1 MNTSL
6 RKWKWSF
13 NLFILAVLLTV
24 YAFDSLQNVSYSL
37 VDYNARQAAEG
48 VAPHEDI
55 VVVAIDEESIQT
67 LGQFPW
73 SRDVYISFLQAL
85 EQEQN
90 RPKAIAFDILF
101 TDPGEDP
108 QIDAD
113 LAAEL
118 RKHDNVILPSYINTE
133 NAFTRT
139 TIANKSAPLQ
149 AQEIVKPIP
158 EFSEAV
164 HPAHINRLLD
174 DDGVIRRTWLQIETP
189 EGKIPSLAFQAAKMY
204 GADVDHFLGY
214 SDPGPNPLSEV
225 TIQYVSDANGF
236 MTIPFS
242 YILTGDVPLENFK
255 DRIVLVGYTSAG
267 VTDEGVTPIEKSM
280 KLVYAHANIVNQLI
294 NNVHIQVIPP
304 WVDLAG
310 MLVLYVLTL
319 FLVWRFRSIWALLYF
334 VIGLALLLGGQYYLY
349 PHHVVLTVTYTMFAL
364 VLTFLVNI
372 TIKSFAE
379 SLQKNFI
386 TKQFGRYI
394 SPVLVQKIV
403 KDNIEIELGGVSKE
417 ATIMFLDIRGFTGLS
432 EKLTPEEVVDFLNT
446 MFNFITKTTLDN
458 HGSIDKFIGDAA
470 MIIFNAPLDVKEHEY
485 YAVKTALE
493 IQQGMVAIRQSIF
506 EKHGVTVNVGIG
518 INTGTVVVGNIGSFL
533 RIDYTAIGDNVNIAA
548 RIESSTTAGQVLV
561 SESTYEATKSHFRYE
576 YVGEKLFKG
585 KSSTINVYEP
595 TGPIGESGVHDSES

>member
-1 MNTSL
+1 MNKSL

-24 YAFDSLQNVSYSL
+24 YGFDSLQNVSYSL
-37 VDYNARQAAEG
+37 ADYNTRQAAKG

-73 SRDVYISFLQAL
+73 SRDVYISFLEAL
-85 EQEQN
+85 EEEQN

-113 LAAEL
+113 LAATL
-118 RKHDNVILPSYINTE
+118 AKYDNVIMPSYINTE
-133 NAFTRT
+133 NEFTRT
-139 TIANKSAPLQ
+139 SIASKSAPLQ

-158 EFSEAV
+158 AFNEV
-164 HPAHINRLLD
+164 VQPAHINRLLD

-189 EGKIPSLAFQAAKMY
+189 EGRVPSLAFQAAKMY
-204 GADVDHFLGY
+204 GADVDHFLAY
-214 SDPGPNPLSEV
+214 SDPGPNPMSEM
-225 TIQYVSDANGF
+225 TIQYVSDGNGF

-242 YILTGDVPLENFK
+242 YILTGEVPLENFK

-280 KLVYAHANIVNQLI
+280 KLVYAHANIVNQLL

-310 MLVLYVLTL
+310 MLLLYGLTL
-319 FLVWRFRSIWALLYF
+319 FLVWRVRSLWALLYF
-334 VIGLALLLGGQYYLY
+334 LIAMTLLLGGQYFVY
-349 PHHVVLTVTYTMFAL
+349 PQHIILTVTYTMFAL

-403 KDNIEIELGGVSKE
+403 KDNIEIELGGVSKD
-417 ATIMFLDIRGFTGLS
+417 ATIMFLDIRGFTSLS
-432 EKLTPEEVVDFLNT
+432 EKLSPEEVVDFLNT

-470 MIIFNAPLDVKEHEY
+470 MIIFNAPLDVREHEY

-493 IQQGMVAIRQSIF
+493 IQEGMVAIRQSIL
-506 EKHGVTVNVGIG
+506 EKHGVTVNIGIG

-561 SESTYEATKSHFRYE
+561 SESTYEATKSHFRYAF
-576 YVGEKLFKG
+576 VGEKLFKG

-595 TGPIGESGVHDSES
+595 TGMIDENDPESV

>member
-1 MNTSL
+1 MNNSL

-13 NLFILAVLLTV
+13 NLFILVVLLTV

-37 VDYNARQAAEG
+37 VDYNTRQAAKG

-73 SRDVYISFLQAL
+73 SRDVYTAFLEAI
-85 EQEQN
+85 EQEQY

-113 LAAEL
+113 LAAAL
-118 RKHDNVILPSYINTE
+118 QKYDNVILPSYINTE
-133 NAFTRT
+133 NEFTRT
-139 TIANKSAPLQ
+139 TVADKSAPLQ
-149 AQEIVKPIP
+149 AEEIVKPIP
-158 EFSEAV
+158 AFSEAV

-189 EGKIPSLAFQAAKMY
+189 EGRIPSLAFQAAKLY
-204 GADVDHFLGY
+204 GADVDHFLQY
-214 SDPGPNPLSEV
+214 SDPGPNPMSEM

-294 NNVHIQVIPP
+294 TNVHIRVLPT
-304 WVDLAG
+304 WVDFAG
-310 MLVLYVLTL
+310 MLILYAVTL
-319 FLVWRFRSIWALLYF
+319 FLVWRVRSIWSLLYF
-334 VIGLALLLGGQYYLY
+334 LIVIAMLLGGQYYVY
-349 PHHVVLTVTYTMFAL
+349 PHHLIWTVTYSMFAL

-379 SLQKNFI
+379 SMQKNFI

-403 KDNIEIELGGVSKE
+403 KDNIEIQLGGVSKE

-432 EKLTPEEVVDFLNT
+432 EKLSPEEVVDFLNT

-561 SESTYEATKSHFRYE
+561 SESTYEATKSRFRYAF
-576 YVGEKLFKG
+576 VGEKLFKG

-595 TGPIGESGVHDSES
+595 SGLIDET

>member
-1 MNTSL
+1 MNKSL
-6 RKWKWSF
+6 GKWKWSF
-13 NLFILAVLLTV
+13 NLLILAVLLTV
-24 YAFDSLQNVSYSL
+24 YAFDSLQNVSNSL
-37 VDYNARQAAEG
+37 ADYNARQGAKG
-48 VAPHEDI
+48 IAPHEDI

-85 EQEQN
+85 GQEQN

-133 NAFTRT
+133 NEFTRT
-139 TIANKSAPLQ
+139 TVANKSAPLQ

-164 HPAHINRLLD
+164 QPAHINRLLD

-214 SDPGPNPLSEV
+214 SDPGPNPLSEI

-242 YILTGDVPLENFK
+242 YVLTGDVPLENFK

-349 PHHVVLTVTYTMFAL
+349 PHHVIWTVTYTMFAL
-364 VLTFLVNI
+364 VLTFLVNM

-403 KDNIEIELGGVSKE
+403 KDNIEIQLGGVSKE

-432 EKLTPEEVVDFLNT
+432 EKLSPEEVVDFLNT

-470 MIIFNAPLDVKEHEY
+470 MIIFNAPLDVQEHEY

-493 IQQGMVAIRQSIF
+493 IQRGMVAIRQSIF

-561 SESTYEATKSHFRYE
+561 SESTYEATKSQFRYE

-595 TGPIGESGVHDSES
+595 IGLIDESSEHDTES